1 MGIYLNPGNEIFQEI
16 SRQPIYVDKSG
27 IISVL
32 NEIMERGNKYM
43 CVSRPRRFGKTV
55 VGNLISSFYS
65 RGCDSHALFDG
76 SIISKSEDYEKY
88 LNKLNVIKLDINYEF
103 QTEKDKENL
112 IDRIEKKVSLEL
124 KSAYPQADV
133 DENGSIAGNLAK
145 IWDKTHD
152 TFVIIL
158 DEYDVLVR
166 ESVEGHIS
174 DALFNSYLGFLN
186 GLFKGDTVRPAIALA
201 YLTGILPI
209 VREKIQS
216 KLNNFDEYTML
227 RPGKLAEFIGFKE
240 EEVKSLCE
248 EYDVDFA
255 ECKRWYDGYR
265 LKGFDM
271 YNPRSVVKAM
281 EEGEFASY
289 WSATSTFE
297 VISDYIGM
305 NFDGTKEAVVKMIS
319 GGRAD
324 VDVTSYKNTMTDF
337 RCADDVFTY
346 LIHLGYLSYD
356 PAEEQCYIP
365 NSEVRREWINAVKI
379 SSGYDVTNR
388 IIQESKELLEETI
401 EGNEEA
407 VAQSLDE
414 SHINV
419 SSNRTYNNEDSL
431 HSAIYLSYIYA
442 LNKYTNIKEMTAGK
456 GFADAVYIPIP
467 AAKNYP
473 ALVIELKHNKNVKS
487 AINQIKEKKYS
498 KPLEN
503 YSGEILLVGITYDEE
518 TKKHTCKIERVEK
531 E

>member
-1 MGIYLNPGNEIFQEI
+1 MEHGNE
-16 SRQPIYVDKSG
+16 
-27 IISVL
+27 
-32 NEIMERGNKYM
+32 YM

-65 RGCDSHALFDG
+65 RGCDSHPLFDG
-76 SIISKSEDYEKY
+76 SIISKAKDYEKY
-88 LNKLNVIKLDINYEF
+88 LNKLNVIKLDINSEL
-103 QTEKDKENL
+103 QNVSDRGNL
-112 IDRIEKKVSLEL
+112 IKIINKKVSLEI
-124 KSAYPQADV
+124 KEAYPQIPL
-133 DENGSIAGNLAK
+133 DENDSIAENITK
-145 IWDKTHD
+145 VWSKTHD
-152 TFVIIL
+152 TFVVIL

-166 ESVEGHIS
+166 ESIEGHIS
-174 DALFNSYLGFLN
+174 DSLFQSYLGFLN
-186 GLFKGDTVRPAIALA
+186 GLFKSDTVRPAIALA

-240 EEVKSLCE
+240 EEVKALCE
-248 EYDVDFA
+248 EYNVDFA

-271 YNPRSVVKAM
+271 YNPRSVVKAV

-305 NFDGTKEAVVKMIS
+305 NFDGTKEAVVRMIS

-379 SSGYDVTNR
+379 SAGYDVTNR
-388 IIQESKELLEETI
+388 IIQDSKVLLEETI

-442 LNKYTNIKEMTAGK
+442 LNKYTNIKEISSNRHAELDSASTLTGNERFRNEFGMTQRK

-473 ALVIELKHNKNVKS
+473 ALVIELKHNKSVKS

-518 TKKHTCKIERVEK
+518 TKKHTCRIERAEK

>member
-1 MGIYLNPGNEIFQEI
+1 MGIYLNPGNDVFAKIT
-16 SRQPIYVDKSG
+16 RQPIYVDKSG
-27 IISVL
+27 IISSL
-32 NEIMERGNKYM
+32 NGIMEHGNEYV

-65 RGCDSHALFDG
+65 RGCDSHSLFDG
-76 SIISKSEDYEKY
+76 SKISKDADYEKY
-88 LNKLNVIKLDINYEF
+88 LNKLNVIQLDINSEY
-103 QTEKDKENL
+103 QNENGSEDL
-112 IDRIEKKVSLEL
+112 ISIINKKVSLEL
-124 KSAYPQADV
+124 KSAYPKIEI
-133 DENGSIAGNLAK
+133 DENDSIATNIIK
-145 IWDKTHD
+145 IWSETYH

-166 ESVEGHIS
+166 ASVEGNIS
-174 DALFNSYLGFLN
+174 EKLFNSYLNFLN
-186 GLFKGDTVRPAIALA
+186 GLFKSNTVRPAIALA

-216 KLNNFDEYTML
+216 KLNNFDEYTMI
-227 RPGKLAEFIGFKE
+227 RPGKLAEFIGFTE
-240 EEVKSLCE
+240 DEVKSLCE

-265 LKGFDM
+265 LKNFDI
-271 YNPRSVVKAM
+271 YNPRSVVMAI
-281 EEGEFASY
+281 EEKEFASY

-305 NFDGTKEAVVKMIS
+305 NFDGTKEAVIKMIS

-324 VDVTSYKNTMTDF
+324 VDVTSFKNTMTDF
-337 RCADDVFTY
+337 KCADDVFTY

-365 NSEVRREWINAVKI
+365 NSEVRKEWINAVKI
-379 SSGYDVTNR
+379 SADYSVTSK
-388 IIQESKELLEETI
+388 IIQDSKELLEETI

-431 HSAIYLSYIYA
+431 HSAIYLSYMYA
-442 LNKYTNIKEMTAGK
+442 LNKYMNIKEMTSGK
-456 GFADAVYIPIP
+456 GFADAVYIPFV
-467 AAKNYP
+467 KNYP
-473 ALVIELKHNKNVKS
+473 ALVIELKHNNNANS
-487 AINQIKEKKYS
+487 AIKQIKEKKYM
-498 KPLEN
+498 KALEN

-531 E
+531 